1 MASAPR
7 LHPLDIGPVRLED
20 PVILAPMSGVT
31 DMPFRRMVKRGGA
44 GLVVSEMIASAAMVR
59 ENRKTLLMAKN
70 SPEEFPMSV
79 QLAGCEPEVMAEAA
93 KLNEDRGA
101 AIIDINFGCPVK
113 KVVNGH
119 AGSSLMRDEV
129 HAAKILEATVKAV
142 KLPVTLKMRTGWD
155 ETNRNAPNLARIAE
169 ACGIRMLTVHGRTR
183 CQFYEG
189 HADWAFVANVKAA
202 TKLPVIVNGDI
213 NTLDDVDQAL
223 AQSGADGL
231 MIGRG
236 AYGRPW
242 FLNQAIH
249 YLRTGERLPDPP
261 LAEQYATV
269 RAHYESMLEHYGV
282 ETGVRMARKHLG
294 WYSKGL
300 PASAEFRAA
309 VNRETEPAKVEAL
322 LASNRPPL
330 PAAATKALATKS
342 ATTTPWFW
350 GVWTLLTHRGARD
363 LRDPEFLGPRIG
375 DSEYHIWRGWWAVSG
390 RGSARP
396 FFHQK
401 NPLLPLHHFFSFRNL
416 RGRPDCGPLLPT
428 GDKGRRRERCAV
440 CWGGEG
446 RARGAWSP
454 QRSAS

>member
-1 MASAPR
+1 MVEQRR
-7 LHPLDIGPVRLED
+7 LRPVDIGPVRIED

-31 DMPFRRMVKRGGA
+31 DMPFRQMVKRGGA
-44 GLVVSEMIASAAMVR
+44 GLVVSEMIASAAMIR

-70 SPEEFPMSV
+70 SPEEFPMAV

-155 ETNRNAPNLARIAE
+155 QANRNAPSLARIAE
-169 ACGIRMLTVHGRTR
+169 QCGIRMLTVHGRTR
-183 CQFYEG
+183 CQFYDG
-189 HADWAFVANVKAA
+189 RADWAFIREVKAA
-202 TKLPVIVNGDI
+202 TSLPVIVNGDI
-213 NTLDDVDQAL
+213 NSLDDVDEAL
-223 AQSGADGL
+223 EQSGADGV

-242 FLNQAIH
+242 FLNRTIH
-249 YLRTGERLPDPP
+249 YLRTGEKLPEPP
-261 LAEQYATV
+261 LVVQYAAV
-269 RAHYESMLEHYGV
+269 REHFEAMLQHYGA

-309 VNRETEPAKVEAL
+309 VNRETEPDKVRTM
-322 LASNRPPL
+322 LA
-330 PAAATKALATKS
+330 
-342 ATTTPWFW
+342 
-350 GVWTLLTHRGARD
+350 D
-363 LRDPEFLGPRIG
+363 
-375 DSEYHIWRGWWAVSG
+375 
-390 RGSARP
+390 
-396 FFHQK
+396 FF
-401 NPLLPLHHFFSFRNL
+401 
-416 RGRPDCGPLLPT
+416 LPT
-428 GDKGRRRERCAV
+428 VERQA
-440 CWGGEG
+440 
-446 RARGAWSP
+446 A
-454 QRSAS
+454 